1 MGVYEIKC
9 RVYFEIHCIMNTADH
24 GESAVIDTICVKEVE
39 PPGEPPPRA
48 EGKLSAIGPCGMQGR
63 MIGF

>member
-1 MGVYEIKC
+1 MWGFRATASFDE
-9 RVYFEIHCIMNTADH
+9 NTLVLIITG

-39 PPGEPPPRA
+39 PRGEPPPRA